1 MRRVERAA
9 AQPAGEEFRNWSG
22 TVACRPRRTLRPQ
35 SEAEIAAALRAAG
48 AEGLAV
54 RVAGSGHSHTPLV
67 ATEGLLLRLEHWA
80 GIEDCDPASGVAT
93 LRAGSV
99 LRDLGAPLRARGLA
113 LENLGDVD
121 VQALAGAV
129 STGTHGTGR
138 QLGNLATQ
146 VVGLRLVSAAG
157 EVVACSARQEPRLF
171 AAARLSLGALGVL
184 SALALRCLPAYRLHE
199 RIWRAPVE
207 EVLAQLEQHVAAHRH
222 FEFFWRPH
230 DDRAECKA
238 LDPTDAPPDPLP
250 QRRRERIDHSDLV
263 LPSRREERFV
273 EMEYALPA
281 AAGPEAFRELR
292 ELMRRRHPGVVW
304 PVEYRTVAADDLW
317 LSPAHGRATVTLS
330 VHQGAGLPFEA
341 FFADA
346 EAVFWNHGG
355 RPHWGKWHGCG
366 PRRLAELYP
375 RWEDFHT
382 VRRELD
388 PQGRFLNRYLKEL
401 FGTAV

>member
-1 MRRVERAA
+1 VERAA
-9 AQPAGEEFRNWSG
+9 APPAGGEFRNWSG
-22 TVACRPRRTLRPQ
+22 TVACRPRRLARPA
-35 SEAEIAAALRAAG
+35 SEAEIAAELRAA
-48 AEGLAV
+48 AAAGLEV

-67 ATEGLLLRLEHWA
+67 ATDGLLLRLDRWA
-80 GIEDCDPASGVAT
+80 GIEACDAAAGRAT

-138 QLGNLATQ
+138 SLGNLATQ
-146 VVGLRLVSAAG
+146 VVGLRLLNAGG
-157 EVVACSARQEPRLF
+157 EVVACSAQREPRLF

-184 SALALRCLPAYRLHE
+184 SALELRCLPAYRLHE

-207 EVLAQLEQHVAAHRH
+207 EVLAQLDAHVAGHRH

-238 LDPTDAPPDPLP
+238 LDATEAPPDPLP
-250 QRRRERIDHSDLV
+250 DRARERIDHSDLV
-263 LPSRREERFV
+263 LPSLREERFV
-273 EMEYALPA
+273 ESEYALPA
-281 AAGPEAFRELR
+281 AAGPAAFRELR
-292 ELMRRRHPGVVW
+292 EWVRRRHPEVRW
-304 PVEYRTVAADDLW
+304 PVEYRTLAADDLW
-317 LSPAHGRATVTLS
+317 LSPAHGRASVTIS

-355 RPHWGKWHGCG
+355 RPHWGKWHRCDA
-366 PRRLAELYP
+366 RRLAALYP
-375 RWEDFHT
+375 RWEDFHAA
-382 VRRELD
+382 RREFD
-388 PQGRFLNRYLKEL
+388 PQRRFLNRYLKDL
-401 FGTAV
+401 FGEAA